1 MALFFTMIYVAMSLL
16 SPSVL
21 PDAIVALH
29 VNEILGVL
37 AILACIISLG
47 SSGIGK
53 IPDTYLLAGLVVAV
67 VLSIAGTGWLGAI
80 PGKLLDYLP
89 VFIVFY
95 FISIGCRSIFQLK
108 ILVYVM
114 LFVALYIFAHGALAD
129 HAGELTSRYLEPEGY
144 APNIVYRYKGLG
156 VLSDPNDTAQ
166 FFVTL
171 IPLLFLRW
179 KPGSYFLNFVLTIV
193 PACILAAGIYFTHSR
208 GGAIAL
214 VALILFGFKDKLGIV
229 TSSLLAAALFAG
241 MMFINISGGRGMN
254 EDDGGRVAAWSTGLE
269 IFRAHPLV
277 GVGIDKFPDYNDT
290 GHTAHNSYILCLA
303 EVGIIGYT
311 CWIGAIVSNW
321 FGLSLI
327 TRSAKK
333 KAKKP
338 SLGLPYSRTL
348 VPEPEAVEVAQEAPR
363 PAFVPATM
371 HAGVLASP
379 PGFARLAYEGGGSGG
394 WTPPISM
401 QSPFDSAA
409 GQDSDEDLVRAAKV
423 IRVSFVGLL
432 TAAFFLSRTFSMVFY
447 IVLGMSAALRLM
459 HRKRHPQVSVDLRIL
474 GRRIAL
480 VIFGSVVFLYLFVRI
495 RGIH

>member
-1 MALFFTMIYVAMSLL
+1 MALLFTLIYVAMSLL

-21 PDAIVALH
+21 PNEIVALH

-47 SSGIGK
+47 SSGIGR
-53 IPDTYLLAGLVVAV
+53 IPDTYLLMGLVVAV
-67 VLSIAGTGWLGAI
+67 TLSIAATGWLGAI

-95 FISIGCRSIFQLK
+95 FIAIGCRSVFQLK

-114 LFVALYIFAHGALAD
+114 LFVALYIFAHGAMAD
-129 HAGELTSRYLEPEGY
+129 HAGELTSHYLEAEGL

-166 FFVTL
+166 FYATL

-179 KPGSYFLNFVLTIV
+179 KRGSYFLNFVLTIV
-193 PACILAAGIYFTHSR
+193 PACILAAGMYFTHSR

-214 VALILFGFKDKLGIV
+214 VALTLFGFKDKLGFIK
-229 TSSLLAAALFAG
+229 SSILAAALFAG
-241 MMFINISGGRGMN
+241 MMYINVSGGRGMN

-269 IFRAHPLV
+269 LFRAHPLV
-277 GVGIDKFPDYNDT
+277 GVGIDKFGDYNDT

-303 EVGIIGYT
+303 EVGLIGYT

-327 TRSAKK
+327 TRTEKK
-333 KAKKP
+333 KEKK
-338 SLGLPYSRTL
+338 STNGLPYSRTL
-348 VPEPEAVEVAQEAPR
+348 VSEPEPVAVAAEAHR
-363 PAFVPATM
+363 PEFVPATL

-379 PGFARLAYEGGGSGG
+379 PGFARLAYEGGGAGG
-394 WTPPISM
+394 WTPPLSM
-401 QSPFDSAA
+401 QSSSSSMTKR
-409 GQDSDEDLVRAAKV
+409 DSDEDLVRAAKV
-423 IRVSFVGLL
+423 LLVSFVGLL
-432 TAAFFLSRTFSMVFY
+432 TAAFFLSRSFSMVFY

-459 HRKRHPQVSVDLRIL
+459 YQSKHPAMSVDLRML
-474 GRRIAL
+474 GRRIAF
-480 VIFGSVVFLYLFVRI
+480 VIAGSVVFLYLFVRI